1 MVPRKKETETKIHLD
16 FVKQTVVMGSVVTT

>member
-1 MVPRKKETETKIHLD
+1 MVPRKKETETKIRLD